1 MIIKSIMTDED
12 RKALEYMLS
21 LEYAMPYQLLKTK
34 YNRRKIIYIMTPVLF
49 LLSIGCYF
57 VKSYP
62 MFYVG
67 MGISI
72 IALIWIIWFQSK
84 GKKFENNVHEFVW
97 NKSRYNKVE
106 IDIQGI
112 KLEDKKIC
120 ELKEIVE
127 KDGIKCVAY
136 VRAFLRVYV
145 DYYEYRNPLITGDEV
160 LFTDYFGK
168 GGFDPFV
175 DGYEYD
181 SMIEEN
187 AAMDDTTEITDDSE
201 DERIDNEN
209 IFSQQKKEDDTAIDT
224 DSDGY
229 PMTEEFQSYK
239 KELTAVATYIRNTE
253 SYQGVKAGDELS
265 EFLAYN
271 ISAKGYPYVNIAEQ
285 VYEQDGISTI
295 ATHYIII
302 NESYVE
308 NGSREYVYQIK
319 FKDKSGN
326 EVASTKVVDFY
337 LIDTETLEITDEK
350 TNDWH

>member
-34 YNRRKIIYIMTPVLF
+34 NNRRKIIYIMTPVLF

-120 ELKEIVE
+120 ELKEIDRV
-127 KDGIKCVAY
+127 
-136 VRAFLRVYV
+136 FLYKGFFF
-145 DYYEYRNPLITGDEV
+145 LITNEKKLLV
-160 LFTDYFGK
+160 LKTVG
-168 GGFDPFV
+168 V
-175 DGYEYD
+175 E
-181 SMIEEN
+181 
-187 AAMDDTTEITDDSE
+187 
-201 DERIDNEN
+201 
-209 IFSQQKKEDDTAIDT
+209 
-224 DSDGY
+224 
-229 PMTEEFQSYK
+229 TEELIK
-239 KELTAVATYIRNTE
+239 IIKEADILFEKREEPFNIYCCCPH
-253 SYQGVKAGDELS
+253 ELS
-265 EFLAYN
+265 LTCLHESSSDCLTFCHQSLQGCRLTTGGNKDYVVMVPS
-271 ISAKGYPYVNIAEQ
+271 ISC
-285 VYEQDGISTI
+285 ST
-295 ATHYIII
+295 T
-302 NESYVE
+302 
-308 NGSREYVYQIK
+308 
-319 FKDKSGN
+319 
-326 EVASTKVVDFY
+326 Y
-337 LIDTETLEITDEK
+337 LII
-350 TNDWH
+350 